1 MNKTKPLNQVRSIE
15 DYMLNHIT
23 KLQNKSIQK
32 GSILDHVMNFSASV
46 PDFRR
51 CNKVNIRHQLS
62 DMLILMILR
71 RTCGH
76 VGRALYNSVR
86 QAQSKLI
93 L

>member
-32 GSILDHVMNFSASV
+32 AVLDHVMNFSASV
-46 PDFRR
+46 PDFSR
-51 CNKVNIRHQLS
+51 CNKGNICHQLS

-76 VGRALYNSVR
+76 VGRAYIIAFGKHN
-86 QAQSKLI
+86 QN
-93 L
+93 